1 MSRKCFETIILASEK
16 LTETQYNEFVEKYKK
31 IITEL
36 EEDTIVYKV
45 EKLGKKKL
53 AYEIKGMK
61 EAWYT
66 IIRFKTE
73 PENLDKLD
81 RRYRIDSEII
91 KFITIRIDEETED
104 ITEYVSSSPIEEDIP
119 AESNTVES
127 EQDPSGR
134 TTDCWDKV
142 FNLEGVS

>member
-1 MSRKCFETIILASEK
+1 MPRKCFETVIIASGK
-16 LTETQYNEFVEKYKK
+16 LTKTQYNEFVEKYKK
-31 IITEL
+31 IIIEL
-36 EEDTIVYKV
+36 EEGTIVYKV

-73 PENLDKLD
+73 PEKLGELE
-81 RRYRIDSEII
+81 RIYRIDDKII
-91 KFITIRIDEETED
+91 KFLTIRIDEETED
-104 ITEYVSSSPIEEDIP
+104 ITEYVSSSPIEEDTP
-119 AESNTVES
+119 AGSNVKS
-127 EQDPSGR
+127 EQSSSGS

>member
-1 MSRKCFETIILASEK
+1 MSRKCFETVIITSGK

-36 EEDTIVYKV
+36 EEGTIVYKV
-45 EKLGKKKL
+45 EKLGRKKL

-66 IIRFKTE
+66 IFTYKAR
-73 PENLDKLD
+73 PELIPELEKAI
-81 RRYRIDSEII
+81 RIDDKVI
-91 KFITIRIDEETED
+91 KFITVRIDEETED
-104 ITEYVSSSPIEEDIP
+104 ITEYVSSSPIEEETPDDQL
-119 AESNTVES
+119 ES
-127 EQDPSGR
+127 EQTSSGS

-142 FNLEGVS
+142 FNFKEVN